1 MASDNFSWDVII
13 RLATQGA
20 KGSADDLQ
28 RVGDAVDRLQKSGGL
43 TEKQMESHTRA
54 INRAGQAS
62 KTVAKDTTALQKAQ
76 EGLKSALSDQA
87 FSRQTSELDKVAQ
100 AQARVAR
107 AVESRKSAE
116 ASLGNA
122 RGGGGEAQATKNLT
136 AAIKEQ
142 TAAENALAAAREAQI
157 NQAVSLRY
165 ANYDLASS
173 MLAVSAGITALGVGA
188 VGAFAS
194 QERAFADV
202 IRTTTD
208 DVGQLESVFRDLSTA
223 IPFSFNQ
230 LAEIGTLGNQL
241 GVAGSDLEAFTR
253 TIAEFSTV
261 TGITAEQ
268 SALAFGKLGN
278 LLGVSAQDYD
288 RLASAIALVGRET
301 AATEQQIISVAGE
314 IAPAAAAAGFTAD
327 QVIGLSGALSSL
339 KVPPERS
346 RSTILQFF
354 ETLNNAVASGGDKL
368 ENFAAVVGVTASDLE
383 GMVRAGQGED
393 ILTRFIGNVSTAD
406 TVEITQALQNLGL
419 AGLRTNP
426 TIRALAGNMNLL
438 TQSLADGKKGWTENT
453 ELQRQMDIILSTLS
467 AKWQIFLNA
476 ATNVA
481 ATIGSAVAPAFA
493 DLIGYLTEALV
504 GLQKFAESD
513 FGQGF
518 FRIVGGLSATVAAY
532 AALRGAIALA
542 SAGLLGFAFISRQ
555 LSGAGIIAGLQGMAS
570 AFGLVT
576 GSSTA
581 AAGGLT
587 AVRFALTRL
596 LASTGVGVALVL
608 VGSALT
614 DLRGTT
620 LAAIDAVQ
628 WLLDTFGSGFFTI
641 GNFYGLFYG
650 IVNVMKY
657 LAGATGSATE
667 IINFGFSKMAQAF
680 SLLEPIFRKL
690 DATIRMFVQR
700 AVATVQQLYA
710 GFVETFSAIYQALA
724 PVFQAIMGIAAGFV
738 QNFIDIFRPIIGVID
753 AFGAGFGEGL
763 DAFGAGLNQ
772 QLESA
777 RDWAKTLPSLL
788 DDMDSFTPAALDA
801 GAATGDWAGNLDDLG
816 GAADDA
822 SGKIRTLVD
831 YANDLQSV
839 FSRAFDLRFAGG
851 STLDAI
857 TSTFITIRE
866 ASEESARNI
875 AKMKAEI
882 QGLQSDLSIQK
893 YFLGI
898 AIEYG
903 DTKRAEAIQANIAKL
918 QSELADKSAD
928 LSDEQDK
935 NSKTLTG
942 NTKAAIANR
951 TQMEQLV
958 KQYQD
963 HLVALASSGLSQ
975 AELARRT
982 AELREQFI
990 QQAVQLGYSRTEV
1003 EKYAAAFDD
1012 MRIIIDRLP
1021 RNITLSV
1028 DANPAIQA
1036 LREYEASINSARA
1049 NAGRGI
1055 ALGAISNPTNGAE
1068 VRRGGLEASLA
1079 AAIARIKELIAA
1091 GQVSGPEAI
1100 AANNRIQ
1107 DLVNRLRSGNY
1118 WTGGYTGSGGKYE
1131 PAGVVHRGEYVIPK
1145 KDVNQRTG
1153 LPYADALGRLNKGIA
1168 GSRGYANGGYVQPTG
1183 GMGAGQ
1189 IASLGPMAMQQFGQL
1204 FDAHMRVY
1212 LDGRTLSQNASQQFA
1227 HSTAQGAM

>member
-1 MASDNFSWDVII
+1 MASDQFSWDVII

-20 KGSADDLQ
+20 KGSADDLT
-28 RVGDAVDRLQKSGGL
+28 RVGDAVDHLAREGKIS
-43 TEKQMESHTRA
+43 EKAVESNTRA
-54 INRAGQAS
+54 ISRMG
-62 KTVAKDTTALQKAQ
+62 TTASGAKS
-76 EGLKSALSDQA
+76 GLKDL
-87 FSRQTSELDKVAQ
+87 
-100 AQARVAR
+100 
-107 AVESRKSAE
+107 E
-116 ASLGNA
+116 AN
-122 RGGGGEAQATKNLT
+122 T
-136 AAIKEQ
+136 I
-142 TAAENALAAAREAQI
+142 
-157 NQAVSLRY
+157 SLRY
-165 ANYDLASS
+165 ANYDLARS
-173 MLAVSAGITALGVGA
+173 LFTVSAALTAAGTGVIT
-188 VGAFAS
+188 AFAS

-208 DVGQLESVFRDLSTA
+208 DVSNLEGAFRSLSTE
-223 IPFSFNQ
+223 IPNSFNE
-230 LAEIGTLGNQL
+230 LAQIGTLGNQL
-241 GVAGSDLEAFTR
+241 GVSGDQLEAFTR

-261 TGITAEQ
+261 TGISAEQ

-278 LLGVSAQDYD
+278 LLDVAPDQYD
-288 RLASAIALVGRET
+288 RLASSIALVGRET

-327 QVIGLSGALSSL
+327 QVVGLSGALASL

-354 ETLNNAVASGGDKL
+354 ETLNMAVASGGDKL
-368 ENFAAVVGVTASDLE
+368 EDFATVVGVTASDLE
-383 GMVRAGQGED
+383 SMVRSGQGTG
-393 ILTRFIGNVSTAD
+393 ILEQFLGNVSTAD
-406 TVEITQALQNLGL
+406 TIEVTQALEALGL

-426 TIRALAGNMNLL
+426 TIRALAGNMDLVN
-438 TQSLADGKKGWTENT
+438 QSLADGARGWKENT

-476 ATNVA
+476 AMNVA

-493 DLIGYLTEALV
+493 ILLGNITDVLV
-504 GLQKFAESD
+504 GLQAFASSD

-518 FRIVGGLSATVAAY
+518 FRIVGGLAATVAAY

-542 SAGLLGFAFISRQ
+542 SAGLLGFAYISRQ
-555 LSGAGIIAGLQGMAS
+555 LGGAGIVAGLQGIAS
-570 AFGLVT
+570 ALGLVT
-576 GSSTA
+576 GSSTL

-587 AVRFALTRL
+587 AVRFALIRL
-596 LASTGVGVALVL
+596 LSATGVGVGLVL
-608 VGSALT
+608 VGSALS
-614 DLRGTT
+614 DLRGTA
-620 LAAIDAVQ
+620 LLAIDAVQ
-628 WLLDTFGSGFFTI
+628 WLLDTFGGAFFTF
-641 GNFYGLFYG
+641 GALQGVFYGFA
-650 IVNVMKY
+650 NVLNY
-657 LAGATGSATE
+657 LAGSANSATE
-667 IINFGFSKMAQAF
+667 TVNLGFSKMAQAL
-680 SLLEPIFRKL
+680 SLLDPIFRQI
-690 DATIRMFVQR
+690 DATVRMFVQR
-700 AVATVQQLYA
+700 AVATVQQLYK

-724 PVFQAIMGIAAGFV
+724 PVFQGIMAIAGAFI
-738 QNFIDIFRPIIGVID
+738 QNFVDIFRPVVGLID
-753 AFGAGFGEGL
+753 AFGAGFGEGIE
-763 DAFGAGLNQ
+763 AFGAGLND
-772 QLESA
+772 QLASA
-777 RDWAKTLPSLL
+777 REWANTLPSLL
-788 DDMDSFTPAALDA
+788 DGMDEFTPAALDA

-816 GAADDA
+816 GSADDA
-822 SGKIRTLVD
+822 SAKVRTLVD

-839 FSRAFDLRFAGG
+839 FSRSFDLRFAGG

-898 AIEYG
+898 AVEYG

-928 LSDEQDK
+928 LSDEQGK

-990 QQAVQLGYSRTEV
+990 QQATQLGYSRTEV

-1012 MRIIIDRLP
+1012 MRLIIDKLP

-1107 DLVNRLRSGNY
+1107 DLVNRLKSGNY
-1118 WTGGYTGSGGKYE
+1118 WTGGFTGTGGKYE

-1153 LPYADALGRLNKGIA
+1153 LPNADALGRLQKGA
-1168 GSRGYANGGYVQPTG
+1168 PGRSGYAGGGYVAPSNAL
-1183 GMGAGQ
+1183 GAGQ

-1212 LDGRTLSQNASQQFA
+1212 LDSRVLSNATSQQYA
-1227 HSTAQGAM
+1227 QSTAQGAN